1 MLLVSDKEVG
11 RVAVSAADDVD
22 VLFVAD
28 TGTHERYKI
37 ILYKHKKIHTHTFS
51 HVPNHQS
58 THLHSLT

>member
-11 RVAVSAADDVD
+11 RVAVSATDDVD
-22 VLFVAD
+22 VLFVAN
-28 TGTHERYKI
+28 TGTHERHTKV
-37 ILYKHKKIHTHTFS
+37 LYKHKKIHTHTFS